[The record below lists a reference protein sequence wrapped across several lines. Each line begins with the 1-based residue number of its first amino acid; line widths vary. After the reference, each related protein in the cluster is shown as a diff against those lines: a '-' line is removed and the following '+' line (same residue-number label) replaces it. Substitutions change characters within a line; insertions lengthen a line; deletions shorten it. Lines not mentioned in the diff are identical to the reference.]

1 MQQTQQP
8 EIKAAKIL
16 DILKQG
22 YHNLIKRN
30 SAAVIF
36 GSTAALLGGFVILI
50 LLERSLFLSVSAK
63 IILLSLLLFGSFIA
77 GYLIFIKS
85 NMPAFRE
92 FFEQFFT
99 KNNLKE
105 ALSAT
110 DLYLDKNQNNSR
122 FYTAALQSNLAA
134 VDTSS
139 LSKQLN
145 HFVTESEINRRYK
158 YGVVSFSVSL
168 LALAFVLIT
177 MPAELLRTAHF
188 WQEYVQPNPF
198 TFSIEPGDTIAEHG
212 SSLPVHIVFNDGNLP
227 EQVTLQFKTD
237 VEESFRE
244 RPMNI
249 TDDNKFSS
257 PPIDLTNSILYR
269 INMDGF
275 LTKEFEIDVQLQPRF
290 NELIVFVS
298 PPDYTGLSTR
308 EIEYP
313 FSQISLYPGSQITFR
328 GETNKP
334 LESLSLKADEGQLHL
349 EPQND
354 LQTAFEIALEPV
366 QTDTLYFLM
375 IDADGLENR
384 NPYRTIVNLRED
396 QHPTVVIQEPTG
408 TLMETD
414 PRDLDVFYQA
424 TDDFG
429 LTRAEL
435 RWSQQRAFVEEAV
448 TGTVPLS
455 RPRNGRT
462 EQINW
467 NLSEFELRPRDEL
480 RFRIRVW
487 DNDEVSGYK
496 WSESQEVV
504 IQIPS
509 LTEYFEDLDSRERE
523 TQTGLDEISEQF
535 QTMDQE
541 YQEFLERLRQNPDGG
556 FEEEQMLEEIRER
569 QRNMDDAVRELQEKF
584 IEIQREVEQNK
595 NLSDETRQA
604 YRELQQLMQELD
616 DPDLR
621 EALEELQRALEGL
634 SQQELE
640 RALENVNFNENLY
653 RERLERTVEL
663 FKRLKMNSD
672 LDKLARQYEE
682 MAERLM
688 QQNEES
694 TNEQLTRELE
704 TIQQDLESVAEQLDQ
719 LDSNP
724 PRRSEEMLRDLK
736 ESAQQEL
743 QNISEQ
749 LEQLMQDAQSGD
761 ENGGNGE
768 NGESPSEQIQQQQQQ
783 LSQQMQQESERFRSS
798 IEQMA
803 GQQLQINILAL
814 QQSLYTL
821 LELSN
826 MQEYL
831 TQTASETRNR
841 NQGFVDLAR
850 AQNNVSNQFSQIADT
865 LFQVSSELPG
875 VPNQINRK
883 KAEVERTI
891 NSAIGEMVERNQR
904 GSTISTRESLGGIND
919 LTSMIA
925 SLIDQLMDQQNGE
938 GGGGGMSM
946 QQMIEQLQNM
956 SGDQQQLNQQL
967 QDLINDAQGDR
978 LSQDQQERLDQLA
991 RQQNEM
997 RQQLQELQRSGALN
1011 QGDRLLSEMQR
1022 VIEDMEDSINE
1033 MRGGITDPLMV
1044 QRQQNILSRMLSA
1057 EQSLQQR
1064 GEDEEREGTDPS
1076 QYERVLPPEM
1086 TLEELQQEIRAR
1098 MQDPNYTQFSE
1109 RYQRIIEMYFE
1120 RLRLL
1125 EEIQ

>member
-1 MQQTQQP
+1 MQQTEQP
-8 EIKAAKIL
+8 ETQAAQIV
-16 DILKQG
+16 DTLKQG
-22 YHNLIKRN
+22 YKNLKQRN
-30 SAAVIF
+30 TTAVALISAAI
-36 GSTAALLGGFVILI
+36 LLGGFVILI
-50 LLERSLFLSVSAK
+50 LLERSLFLSGGIK
-63 IILLSLLLFGSFIA
+63 ITLLSLLLIGSFIT

-85 NMPAFRE
+85 SIPNFRTFFEE
-92 FFEQFFT
+92 FFT
-99 KNNLKE
+99 SNNLKE

-110 DLYLDKNQNNSR
+110 DLYLDDTQKRSK
-122 FYTAALQSNLAA
+122 FYSAALQANLKA
-134 VDTSS
+134 VDTKNLQGQINQFVSDSKISHRYRAS
-139 LSKQLN
+139 L
-145 HFVTESEINRRYK
+145 Y
-158 YGVVSFSVSL
+158 SFAATL
-168 LALAFVLIT
+168 LALFVVIIT
-177 MPAELLRTAHF
+177 MPAEMLRTAHF
-188 WQEYVQPNPF
+188 WEGYVQPNPY
-198 TFSIEPGDTIAEHG
+198 TFSVAPGDTTAEHG
-212 SSLPVHIVFNDGNLP
+212 SSLPVQIVFSEDNLP
-227 EQVTLQFKTD
+227 DQVILLFKTD
-237 VEESFRE
+237 VEESFRDRQMSFTGSGE
-244 RPMNI
+244 
-249 TDDNKFSS
+249 FASS
-257 PPIDLTNSILYR
+257 AIDLTNSITYR
-269 INMDGF
+269 VNMDGF
-275 LTKEFEIDVQLQPRF
+275 LSEEFSINVQLQPRF
-290 NELIVFVS
+290 DELIVTVV
-298 PPDYTGLSTR
+298 PPAYTGLSQR
-308 EIEYP
+308 ELEYP
-313 FSQISLYPGSQITFR
+313 FSQISVYPGSQLTFS
-328 GETNKP
+328 GTTNKP
-334 LESLSLKADEGQLHL
+334 LDTITLNADG
-349 EPQND
+349 EPQAMD
-354 LQTAFEIALEPV
+354 SDDEHQTKFLKTLNPER
-366 QTDTLYFLM
+366 TDTLFFSM
-375 IDADGLENR
+375 TDRDGLKNR
-384 NPYRTIVNLRED
+384 NPYRTVVNLRED
-396 QHPTVVIQEPTG
+396 QYPTVVIQEPTG
-408 TLMETD
+408 TLMKTD
-414 PRDLDVFYQA
+414 PGEIDIFYQA

-435 RWSQQRAFVEEAV
+435 RWSQQRAFVEEAA
-448 TGTVPLS
+448 TGSVPLD

-462 EQINW
+462 EQVSW
-467 NLSEFELRPRDEL
+467 DLSEFELRPRDEL

-487 DNDEVSGYK
+487 DNDEISGYK
-496 WSESQEVV
+496 WSESQDVV
-504 IQIPS
+504 IQVPS
-509 LTEYFEDLDSRERE
+509 LTEYFEDLDNRERE
-523 TQTGLDEISEQF
+523 TQSNLDEISEQF
-535 QTMDQE
+535 RTMDQE

-556 FEEEQMLEEIRER
+556 FEEEQILEEIRER
-569 QRNMDDAVRELQEKF
+569 QRNMDDAVQQLNERFDEMRRE
-584 IEIQREVEQNK
+584 IEQND
-595 NLSDETRQA
+595 NVSEETRRA

-694 TNEQLTRELE
+694 TNEQLSRELE
-704 TIQQDLESVAEQLDQ
+704 TIQQDLESVADQLDQ

-724 PRRSEEMLRDLK
+724 PKRSEEMLRDLK

-749 LEQLMQDAQSGD
+749 LEQLMQDAQQSGE

-783 LSQQMQQESERFRSS
+783 LGQQMQQESERFRSS

-803 GQQLQINILAL
+803 GQQLQVNILAL

-850 AQNNVSNQFSQIADT
+850 IQNNVSNQFSNVADT

-891 NSAIGEMVERNQR
+891 SSAIDQMVERNQR
-904 GSTISTRESLGGIND
+904 GSSISTRESLGGIND

-925 SLIDQLMDQQNGE
+925 SLIDQLMDQQNG
-938 GGGGGMSM
+938 GGGGGSMSM

-967 QDLINDAQGDR
+967 QDMINDAQGDR

-997 RQQLQELQRSGALN
+997 RRQLQELQRSGALN

-1022 VIEDMEDSINE
+1022 MIEDMEDSINE

-1064 GEDEEREGTDPS
+1064 GEDEEREGTDPT
-1076 QYERVLPPEM
+1076 QYERVLPPDM

-1098 MQDPNYTQFSE
+1098 MQDPNYTPFSE

-1125 EEIQ
+1125 EEV

>member
-1 MQQTQQP
+1 MQQNQQP
-8 EIKAAKIL
+8 ESQAAKIVES
-16 DILKQG
+16 LKQG
-22 YHNLIKRN
+22 YGNLKKRKTV
-30 SAAVIF
+30 AVIF
-36 GSTAALLGGFVILI
+36 FSLAFLIGGFV
-50 LLERSLFLSVSAK
+50 LLSLFEASLFLPGSVK
-63 IILLSLLLFGSFIA
+63 TTLLGLVFFGTVIA
-77 GYLIFIKS
+77 GFLTYRKIDI
-85 NMPAFRE
+85 PRFRT

-99 KNNLKE
+99 AASLKN

-110 DLYLDKNQNNSR
+110 DLYLDENHKR
-122 FYTAALQSNLAA
+122 LKFYSAALTSNLQN
-134 VDTSS
+134 VDTEA
-139 LSKQLN
+139 LPDQ
-145 HFVTESEINRRYK
+145 INRFVKDSAISRSFNHSLA
-158 YGVVSFSVSL
+158 SFSATF
-168 LALAFVLIT
+168 LALIVLIVT

-188 WQEYVQPNPF
+188 WHGYEEPNPF
-198 TFSIEPGDTIAEHG
+198 IYTIAPGNTVAEHG
-212 SSLPVHIVFNDGNLP
+212 SSLPVSILFEDGNLP
-227 EQVTLQFKTD
+227 DQVTLQFKTD
-237 VEESFRE
+237 IEENYRE
-244 RPMNI
+244 RMMSF
-249 TDDNKFSS
+249 TGDDEFSS
-257 PPIDLTNSILYR
+257 AEIGLTNSITYR
-269 INMDGF
+269 IDMDGF
-275 LTKEFEIDVQLQPRF
+275 LSEEYHISVQLQPRF
-290 NELIVFVS
+290 NELIAAVQ
-298 PPDYTGLSTR
+298 PPSYTGLSRR

-313 FSQISLYPGSQITFR
+313 FSQISVYPGSEITFS
-328 GETNKP
+328 GVANKP
-334 LESLSLKADEGQLHL
+334 LRSILIESKEHQLEMNSIGDENLS
-349 EPQND
+349 
-354 LQTAFEIALEPV
+354 FEKSYQPE
-366 QTDTLYFLM
+366 QTDTLYFSM
-375 IDADGLENR
+375 EDVDGLKNR
-384 NPYRTIVNLRED
+384 NPYRTVVNVRAD
-396 QHPTVVIQEPTG
+396 QHPTAVIQEPTG
-408 TLMETD
+408 TLMKSD
-414 PRDLDVFYQA
+414 PTVIDIFYLA

-435 RWSQQRAFVEEAV
+435 RWSHQRAFVEEAAS
-448 TGTVPLS
+448 GTVSLQ

-467 NLSEFELRPRDEL
+467 DLSDFELRPRDEI

-487 DNDEVSGYK
+487 DNDEISGYK
-496 WSESQEVV
+496 WSESQDVV
-504 IQIPS
+504 IQVPS
-509 LTEYFEDLDSRERE
+509 LTEYFEDLDSRERD
-523 TQTGLDEISEQF
+523 TQTGLDDISKQF

-584 IEIQREVEQNK
+584 LEMQREVEQSK

-616 DPDLR
+616 DPALR

-640 RALENVNFNENLY
+640 RAMENVSFNENLY

-682 MAERLM
+682 MAERMM
-688 QQNEES
+688 QQDEE
-694 TNEQLTRELE
+694 TTIDQLSRELE
-704 TIQQDLESVAEQLDQ
+704 NIRQDLDSVSDQLDQ

-724 PRRSEEMLRDLK
+724 PRRSEEMLKELK

-749 LEQLMQDAQSGD
+749 LDELIQDAQSGG
-761 ENGGNGE
+761 ENGE
-768 NGESPSEQIQQQQQQ
+768 NGDSPSEQMQNQQQQ
-783 LSQQMQQESERFRSS
+783 LSQQMQQESERFRNS
-798 IEQMA
+798 IQEMA
-803 GQQLQINILAL
+803 GQQLNVNILAL
-814 QQSLYTL
+814 QQALYTL
-821 LELSN
+821 LEVSN

-841 NQGFVDLAR
+841 NQGFVELAR
-850 AQNNVSNQFSQIADT
+850 IQNNVRNQFAIVADT

-891 NSAIGEMVERNQR
+891 SSAIDEMVERNQR

-925 SLIDQLMDQQNGE
+925 SLIDQLMDQQNG
-938 GGGGGMSM
+938 GGGGGSMSM

-997 RQQLQELQRSGALN
+997 RRQLQELQRSGALN

-1022 VIEDMEDSINE
+1022 MIEDMEDSINE

-1098 MQDPNYTQFSE
+1098 MQDPNYTPFSE

-1120 RLRLL
+1120 RLRQL

>member
-1 MQQTQQP
+1 MAQNEHP
-8 EIKAAKIL
+8 DSKIRQIVSRL
-16 DILKQG
+16 RNGYTNLKRRVTLSNTG
-22 YHNLIKRN
+22 FPL
-30 SAAVIF
+30 
-36 GSTAALLGGFVILI
+36 TLLLFGFVFIT
-50 LLERSLFLSVSAK
+50 LLERFFFLSGGIKTALIVV
-63 IILLSLLLFGSFIA
+63 LLFGSFLSA
-77 GYLIFIKS
+77 YLLFTQWKA
-85 NMPAFRE
+85 PGFRT
-92 FFEQFFT
+92 FFEDFFT
-99 KNNLKE
+99 TYKLKDG
-105 ALSAT
+105 LSAV
-110 DLYLDKNQNNSR
+110 DLYLDDSQKQSR
-122 FYTAALQSNLAA
+122 FYEAALQSNLKTVDQKLFSENLREYVNQTNISKRFNLSVAA
-134 VDTSS
+134 FSAS
-139 LSKQLN
+139 
-145 HFVTESEINRRYK
+145 
-158 YGVVSFSVSL
+158 VV
-168 LALAFVLIT
+168 AFIIIAAT
-177 MPAELLRTAHF
+177 MPAETLRTAHF
-188 WQEYVQPNPF
+188 WHGYTQPNPF
-198 TFSIEPGDTIAEHG
+198 TFTITPADTIAEHG
-212 SSLPVHIVFNDGNLP
+212 SSLPVGILFDEGAQPNRAI
-227 EQVTLQFKTD
+227 LQFKTE

-244 RPMNI
+244 RQMSLVG
-249 TDDNKFSS
+249 DGYFESQ
-257 PPIDLTNSILYR
+257 PIELTNSIVYR
-269 INMDGF
+269 VYMDGF
-275 LTKEFEIDVQLQPRF
+275 LSDEFLIDVQLQPRF
-290 NELIVFVS
+290 DELTAIVS
-298 PPDYTGLSTR
+298 PPDYTGLSERTFD
-308 EIEYP
+308 YP
-313 FSQISLYPGSQITFR
+313 FSQINLYPGSEVTFS

-334 LESLSLKADEGQLHL
+334 LNSMSLTAGERSIEIESADET
-349 EPQND
+349 
-354 LQTAFEIALEPV
+354 QTSYSLTFQPE
-366 QTDTLYFLM
+366 QTDTLLFSM
-375 IDADGLENR
+375 VDVDGLKNR
-384 NPYRTIVNLRED
+384 NPYRTVITLRED
-396 QHPTVVIQEPTG
+396 QYPTVVIEEPTG
-408 TLMETD
+408 TVMKTE
-414 PRDLDVFYQA
+414 PRDLDIFYRA

-429 LTRAEL
+429 LTAAEL
-435 RWSQQRAFVEEAV
+435 RWSHQRAFVEEAAS
-448 TGTVPLS
+448 GNMRLD

-467 NLSEFELRPRDEL
+467 NLEEFELRPRDEL

-487 DNDEVSGYK
+487 DNDEISGYK
-496 WSESQEVV
+496 WSESQDVV

-535 QTMDQE
+535 RTMDEE

-556 FEEEQMLEEIRER
+556 YEEEQILEEIRER
-569 QRNMDDAVRELQEKF
+569 QRNMEES
-584 IEIQREVEQNK
+584 IQQLNEQFDEMRRDIEQN
-595 NLSDETRQA
+595 NNVSEETKQA

-688 QQNEES
+688 QQGEES
-694 TNEQLTRELE
+694 TLDQLARELE
-704 TIQQDLESVAEQLDQ
+704 TVKDDLESVSDQLEQ

-743 QNISEQ
+743 QNMQDQ
-749 LEQLMQDAQSGD
+749 LEQMMQDAQQDG
-761 ENGGNGE
+761 GE
-768 NGESPSEQIQQQQQQ
+768 NGEGSDSPSEQMQQQQQQ
-783 LSQQMQQESERFRSS
+783 LGQQMQNEAERFRQSVES
-798 IEQMA
+798 MS
-803 GQQLQINILAL
+803 GQQLQVNILAL
-814 QQSLYTL
+814 QQALYTL

-850 AQNNVSNQFSQIADT
+850 IQNNVSNQFSQVADT
-865 LFQVSSELPG
+865 LFRVSAELPG
-875 VPNQINRK
+875 IPNQINRK

-891 NSAIGEMVERNQR
+891 GSAIDQMVERNQR

-919 LTSMIA
+919 LTSMLA

-978 LSQDQQERLDQLA
+978 LTQDQSERLDQLA

-997 RQQLQELQRSGALN
+997 RRQLQELQRSGALN

-1022 VIEDMEDSINE
+1022 MIEDMEDSINE

-1076 QYERVLPPEM
+1076 QYERVLPPDM

>member
-1 MQQTQQP
+1 MQQIHQP
-8 EIKAAKIL
+8 ESRAAQIVES
-16 DILKQG
+16 LKQG
-22 YHNLIKRN
+22 YSNLKKRKTL
-30 SAAVIF
+30 SVLFFSLAFLVGAFVLITF
-36 GSTAALLGGFVILI
+36 FERTLFLTGSVKTILFGFVFAGTLFTGF
-50 LLERSLFLSVSAK
+50 LTYRRHGVPGFRS
-63 IILLSLLLFGSFIA
+63 
-77 GYLIFIKS
+77 
-85 NMPAFRE
+85 

-99 KNNLKE
+99 ANGLKN

-110 DLYLDKNQNNSR
+110 DLYLDENLKRSK
-122 FYTAALQSNLAA
+122 FYTAALRSNLDS
-134 VDTSS
+134 VDTDILPDQISRFVKGSAISRWFNFS
-139 LSKQLN
+139 LA
-145 HFVTESEINRRYK
+145 
-158 YGVVSFSVSL
+158 SFSATV
-168 LALAFVLIT
+168 LALIVLMLT

-188 WQEYVQPNPF
+188 WHGYEEPNPF
-198 TFSIEPGDTIAEHG
+198 VYTIMPGDTVAEHG
-212 SSLPVHIVFNDGNLP
+212 SFLPVSIQFEGGNLP
-227 EQVTLQFKTD
+227 NQVTLQFKTD
-237 VEESFRE
+237 IEETYRE
-244 RPMNI
+244 RMM
-249 TDDNKFSS
+249 TFAGSDEFSS
-257 PPIDLTNSILYR
+257 AEIDLTNSITYR
-269 INMDGF
+269 IDMDGF
-275 LTKEFEIDVQLQPRF
+275 LSEEYHINVQLQPRF
-290 NELIVFVS
+290 NELIAAVQ
-298 PPDYTGLSTR
+298 PPSYTGLSRR

-313 FSQISLYPGSQITFR
+313 FSQISAYPGSEITFSGVANKTLTSILIES
-328 GETNKP
+328 GELR
-334 LESLSLKADEGQLHL
+334 LEMNSIGDGNLS
-349 EPQND
+349 
-354 LQTAFEIALEPV
+354 FEKTYQPV
-366 QTDTLYFLM
+366 QTDTLFFSM
-375 IDADGLENR
+375 EDKDGLKNR
-384 NPYRTIVNLRED
+384 NPYRTVINLRAD

-408 TLMETD
+408 TVMKSD
-414 PRDLDVFYQA
+414 PANIDIFYLA

-435 RWSQQRAFVEEAV
+435 RWSHQRAFVEEAAS
-448 TGTVPLS
+448 GNIPLQ

-467 NLSEFELRPRDEL
+467 DLSEFELRPRDEI

-487 DNDEVSGYK
+487 DNDEISGFK
-496 WSESQEVV
+496 WSESQDVV

-509 LTEYFEDLDSRERE
+509 LTEYFEDLDSRERD

-535 QTMDQE
+535 QTMDQQ

-556 FEEEQMLEEIRER
+556 FEEEQMLEELRER
-569 QRNMDDAVRELQEKF
+569 QRNMDDAVRELQEQF
-584 IEIQREVEQNK
+584 LEMQREVEQSK
-595 NLSDETRQA
+595 NLSDETRRA

-640 RALENVNFNENLY
+640 RAMENVSFNENLY

-694 TNEQLTRELE
+694 TMEQLSRELE
-704 TIQQDLESVAEQLDQ
+704 NIRQDLDSVSDQLDQ

-724 PRRSEEMLRDLK
+724 PRRSEEMLRELK

-749 LEQLMQDAQSGD
+749 LDQLMQDTQ
-761 ENGGNGE
+761 NGGE
-768 NGESPSEQIQQQQQQ
+768 NGESGDSPSEQMQNQQQQ
-783 LSQQMQQESERFRSS
+783 LSQQMQQESERFRNS
-798 IEQMA
+798 IQEMA
-803 GQQLQINILAL
+803 GQQLNVNILAL
-814 QQSLYTL
+814 RQALYTL
-821 LELSN
+821 LEVSN

-841 NQGFVDLAR
+841 NQGFVELAR
-850 AQNNVSNQFSQIADT
+850 SQNNVRNQFSIVADT

-891 NSAIGEMVERNQR
+891 SSAIDEMVERNQR

-925 SLIDQLMDQQNGE
+925 SLIDQLMDQQNG
-938 GGGGGMSM
+938 GGGGGSMSM

-997 RQQLQELQRSGALN
+997 RRQLQELQRSGALN

-1022 VIEDMEDSINE
+1022 MIEDMEDSINE

-1064 GEDEEREGTDPS
+1064 GEDEEREGTDPT
-1076 QYERVLPPEM
+1076 QYERVLPPDM

-1098 MQDPNYTQFSE
+1098 MQDPNYTPFSE